1 MIVTSAGIVW
11 CARRY
16 MELNLKS
23 TIAAVDC
30 QQSLK
35 TIREDLNVR
44 IMEPGENPSL
54 SLID

>member
-1 MIVTSAGIVW
+1 
-11 CARRY
+11 

-23 TIAAVDC
+23 TIAAADC

-35 TIREDLNVR
+35 TMREDLNVR

-54 SLID
+54 SLIDYIAMTCPRVNL

>member
-1 MIVTSAGIVW
+1 
-11 CARRY
+11 